1 MLDFRK
7 HIIKFFA
14 LDYKV
19 FIFGRLVSFT
29 RSANVIFPLV
39 VLCGMLNL
47 SDSGTAYRLL
57 PIAYCLLAIALFF
70 GFVYFRLKPLTQAD
84 YDYFDQVQ
92 KFIWKARQNKQTPEP
107 KRWNGSWVFWVNPL
121 VVVLFLI
128 GYFIL

>member
-1 MLDFRK
+1 MNFRK

-39 VLCGMLNL
+39 VLCGYLNL
-47 SDSGTAYRLL
+47 SDKTCLV
-57 PIAYCLLAIALFF
+57 PTIFAYCLLAIALFF
-70 GFVYFRLKPLTQAD
+70 GFVYFRLKPLKQVD

-92 KFIWKARQNKQTPEP
+92 KFIWKNKQVAQP

-121 VVVLFLI
+121 VIILFLI
-128 GYFIL
+128 IYLLCN